1 MMYRIVEEASEAVVC
16 YTSDYLD
23 AVSDAKSR
31 RGKCIVMDNED
42 NILFDTQPNIS
53 YKI

>member
-1 MMYRIVEEASEAVVC
+1 MMYRVVEEASEAVVC
-16 YTSDYLD
+16 YTSDYQD
-23 AVSDAKSR
+23 AVKDAKSK
-31 RGKCIVMDNED
+31 RGKHIVMDNED